1 QLRVVFDAD
10 TVLVNSG
17 VPAPVEIKGKVLLGS
32 PTRPA
37 LGVYG
42 LAFAMHYPEFV
53 GHNPEAD
60 YKSDYFGS
68 PNHILW
74 LSRDNHSR
82 SQLDLGVT
90 RKNGLNANGYGAIA
104 EITFRADFIIIID
117 VAGRSSDRVIPFTV
131 PVDGIKAIDN
141 KGNPKDITVPVQQDT
156 LWIKLTGTT
165 AASEAAGSDI
175 ILSPNPA
182 TTSATLLLGD
192 VQEAQVEI
200 LDPSGRTVMSQSVA
214 GNVVNFSLGDF
225 PAGVYTVRVRS
236 DEKLVTRKLTIVQ
249 HP

>member
-1 QLRVVFDAD
+1 VVFESD

-17 VPAPVEIKGKVLLGS
+17 VPVPVEIKGKVLLGS
-32 PTRPA
+32 ATRPA

-74 LSRDNHSR
+74 LSRDNHNR
-82 SQLDLGVT
+82 SQLDLGIT

-117 VAGRSSDRVIPFTV
+117 VAGRSNDRVIPFTV
-131 PVDGIKAIDN
+131 PVNGIKAIDS
-141 KGNPKDITVPVQQDT
+141 KGDPKDITVPVEQDT
-156 LWIKLTGTT
+156 VWIKLVGTT
-165 AASEAAGSDI
+165 ASGEAPGEDI
-175 ILSPNPA
+175 LISPNPA
-182 TTSATLLLGD
+182 TVSATLLLGD
-192 VQEAQVEI
+192 AQDAQVEI
-200 LDPSGRTVMSQSVA
+200 VDPSGKSVMNQSVA
-214 GNVVNFSLGDF
+214 GNTMNLALGNF
-225 PAGVYTVRVRS
+225 PAGIYTVRIRT
-236 DEKLVTRKLTIVQ
+236 ENKLITKKLTILQ
-249 HP
+249 RS